1 MRSTRRK
8 NTFIN
13 YKFLKN
19 FKDVL
24 FLGLQEEY
32 DDLKKE
38 IPNLDFMIVKTFL
51 KQLK

>member
-13 YKFLKN
+13 YKFLNN

-24 FLGLQEEY
+24 LGLQEEY

-38 IPNLDFMIVKTFL
+38 IPNLDYYDFPKTFL
-51 KQLK
+51 K